1 LLYLFLTKGKAM
13 KILLIEDDK
22 KISSFIKRSF
32 EHERF
37 LVETAF
43 DGNAGLE
50 KAFDTS
56 IDVIILD
63 LMLPGIEGL
72 PLLRKLRESD
82 VHTPVLILT
91 AKGELDDRIHG
102 LNLGADDY
110 LGKPFSFNE
119 LLARTRA
126 LLRRSYQTNSN
137 NIKVGDLEINLNTHE
152 VQRDGSSIELTAKE
166 YELLEF
172 FVHNVNKARNKMSI
186 AEHVWHYDFDTGTNY
201 VEVYVNRLRKKLNDY
216 GKNKL
221 IHTIRGYGYIMKVE

>member
-1 LLYLFLTKGKAM
+1 M
-13 KILLIEDDK
+13 KILLIEDDE
-22 KISSFIKRSF
+22 KISAFVKRRF

-37 LVETAF
+37 SVETAF
-43 DGNAGLE
+43 DGKIGLE
-50 KAFDTS
+50 MAFDKS

-63 LMLPGIEGL
+63 LMLPGVDGL
-72 PLLRKLRESD
+72 SILSKLRESE

-91 AKGELDDRIHG
+91 AKGECDDRIHG

-126 LLRRSYQTNSN
+126 LLRRSSKQKSN
-137 NIKVGDLEINLNTHE
+137 TIRIGDMEINLNTHE
-152 VQRDGSSIELTAKE
+152 VHRGDRLIELTAKE

-172 FVHNVNKARNKMSI
+172 FAQNVNKARNKVSI

-201 VEVYVNRLRKKLNDY
+201 VEVYVNRLRKKLDDY
-216 GKNKL
+216 GEDKL
-221 IHTIRGYGYIMKVE
+221 IHTIRGYGYIMRSE

>member
-1 LLYLFLTKGKAM
+1 L

-32 EHERF
+32 ENERF
-37 LVETAF
+37 VVETAF
-43 DGNAGLE
+43 DGNIGLE

-63 LMLPGIEGL
+63 LMLPGLDGL
-72 PLLRKLRESD
+72 QILNELREDD
-82 VHTPVLILT
+82 VQTPVLILT
-91 AKGELDDRIHG
+91 ARGELNDRIHG

-110 LGKPFSFNE
+110 LAKPFSFIE

-126 LLRRSYQTNSN
+126 LLRRSKQTSKNE
-137 NIKVGDLEINLNTHE
+137 IKIGDLEVNFNTHE
-152 VQRDGSSIELTAKE
+152 VQRQGKLLELTAKE
-166 YELLEF
+166 FELLDYF
-172 FVHNVNKARNKMSI
+172 IQNINKAVNKTSI

-216 GKNKL
+216 GEIKL
-221 IHTIRGYGYIMKVE
+221 IHTIRGYGYILKED